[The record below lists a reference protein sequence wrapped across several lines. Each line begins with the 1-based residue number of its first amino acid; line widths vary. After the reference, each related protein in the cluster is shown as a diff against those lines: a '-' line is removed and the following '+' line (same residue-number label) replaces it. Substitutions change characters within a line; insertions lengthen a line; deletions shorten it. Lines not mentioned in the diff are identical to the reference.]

1 LFGTT
6 QQRLFGVNLEKQQA
20 FKFLKNT
27 IKICIF
33 LFATQ
38 KKKER
43 LRLEKLFLFIFHC
56 SIEILIA
63 SRVVDMAANPVIL

>member
-20 FKFLKNT
+20 LKFLKNT
-27 IKICIF
+27 IEICIF

-38 KKKER
+38 KKGTIKTR
-43 LRLEKLFLFIFHC
+43 KAFPIYFSLFY
-56 SIEILIA
+56 
-63 SRVVDMAANPVIL
+63 